1 MKSYLYL
8 CQYNNYF
15 NRRIKKSG
23 DTLSDYNKYVKATV
37 STANFDYADGLY
49 TSVIINS
56 NQIGD
61 YLLVIDSDSLPT
73 DNTKVNS
80 RWFVLEQKKIRGN
93 QYQLILRRDVI
104 TDNLENIINAPCFI
118 EKGEITDPGNPLI
131 YNKEG
136 MSFNQI
142 KTSETP
148 LYDQTKCPWLVAYLT
163 KETLGSSITGAIN
176 YDPGNSGAIQL
187 TTSIDQ
193 WEFYNYNATNP
204 MKVCDSFIFSW
215 DIKTKLPTG
224 GEGYFNNAMDKN
236 GIINY
241 KAFSYGLN
249 EHRTNLEAE
258 LTAKGWLW
266 DDVNKTQITEKLY
279 NQCQE
284 ISFNNLDKT
293 LMSDFNYVDQD
304 TLTKLNSYKGKLIR
318 DADGK
323 YYSIKVNE
331 VAVDSTEEF
340 ITSEKSIYTTMTAIF
355 NSALDQAATPN
366 DYALKYKATN
376 YKKVII
382 TIIEQSAIDFMFNL
396 KNNTTSSND
405 PLYDIICVPYG
416 EITMNLPD
424 SSGNVHTITSSEEIS
439 MKLMEGL
446 TKALT
451 SSRVLDLQLV
461 PYCPIPDDIIG
472 TKEIKITDYKR
483 VIPCTQNDV
492 FKYGAIVVPN
502 GTFSTAIDET
512 ISINRPTHIET
523 KQSTWLKAGSAISR
537 SATSLSITINTG
549 DIYDITD
556 AAIAGITLTPTATIS
571 SKSIT
576 KTSTSVTVNLTF
588 ASAYTGRA
596 IVFTRV
602 TGSWDQEVYDNSLIE
617 DIKSSNECDTYRLC
631 SPNYNGVFEFSVAK
645 NGNTVNGFHADCTYR
660 PYNPYIY
667 VHPNFSG
674 LYKQN
679 YEDARGLICGGEFSL
694 GILNDQWRQYEIQNK
709 NYQNIFDRQIQNLD
723 TNYAINK
730 QEAIAQNISGTLQGI
745 STGGIIGSALGG
757 KAGSIAGYALGG
769 AASALGGIADINNI
783 NKRYQEQRSYAINN
797 YHMQL
802 DNIKALPNS
811 ITRTSAI
818 TANNKK
824 VPFIEYYTCTTVE
837 KNAFSNKLKYDGMTI
852 GVIATLKDYNGGW
865 VKGQLIRLED
875 IIKDSNTANMIYEEI
890 NKGVYL

>member
-15 NRRIKKSG
+15 NRRIKKAG
-23 DTLSDYNKYVKATV
+23 DDLSAYNDYVKAIV
-37 STANFDYADGLY
+37 STANFDYADGLN
-49 TSVIINS
+49 TSIIINS

-61 YLLVIDSDSLPT
+61 YLLVIDSDILPA
-73 DNTKVNS
+73 DDSKISS
-80 RWFVLEQKKIRGN
+80 RWFVIEQRKIRGN

-104 TDNLENIINAPCFI
+104 TDNLESVINAPCFI
-118 EKGEITDPGNPLI
+118 EKGEIVDPENPLI

-148 LYDQTKCPWLVAYLT
+148 LYDKTKCPWLVAYLN
-163 KETLGSSITGAIN
+163 KGVLGSATTGTIN
-176 YDPGNSGAIQL
+176 YDPGDSGAIQL

-193 WEFYNYNATNP
+193 WEFYKYNATNP
-204 MKVCDSFIFSW
+204 MKVCDSFIFRW
-215 DIKTKLPTG
+215 DTYGSG
-224 GEGYFNNAMDKN
+224 GTNHNYFNNSMTKD
-236 GIINY
+236 GIVNY
-241 KAFSYGLN
+241 SSFVYSNATKASNLVQLLTGWYWDPN
-249 EHRTNLEAE
+249 EA
-258 LTAKGWLW
+258 
-266 DDVNKTQITEKLY
+266 NKKQVTEKLY
-279 NQCQE
+279 SQCQE
-284 ISFNNLDKT
+284 IGFDNLNKT

-304 TLTKLNSYKGKLIR
+304 TLTRLNSYKGKLIR
-318 DADGK
+318 DSSGK
-323 YYSIKVNE
+323 YYTIKVNE
-331 VAVDSTEEF
+331 LTIDSTEEF
-340 ITSEKSIYTTMTAIF
+340 ITSEKSTYTTMTAIF
-355 NSALDQAATPN
+355 NSAFNQTVTPN
-366 DYALKYKATN
+366 NYAFRYKATN
-376 YKKVII
+376 YKRVIV
-382 TIIEQSAIDFMFNL
+382 TIIEQSAIDFNFDL
-396 KNNTTSSND
+396 TDTKNVSNE

-416 EITMNLPD
+416 DITMNLTD
-424 SSGNVHTITSSEEIS
+424 SSGNIHTITSSETLS

-446 TKALT
+446 TKELT
-451 SSRVLDLQLV
+451 SSKVLDLQLL
-461 PYCPIPDDIIG
+461 PYCPIPDDIISD
-472 TKEIKITDYKR
+472 KEIKITDYKR
-483 VIPCTQNDV
+483 IIPCTQNNV
-492 FKYGAIVVPN
+492 FEYGAIVAPS
-502 GTFSTAIDET
+502 GTFSTAIDKNIT
-512 ISINRPTHIET
+512 INRPTHTEA
-523 KQSTWLKAGSAISR
+523 KQNTWLKAGSTTIR
-537 SATSLSITINTG
+537 GATSVSITINTG

-571 SKSIT
+571 NKSIT

-588 ASAYTGRA
+588 ANAYTGKA

-602 TGSWDQEVYDNSLIE
+602 TGSWDQEAYDNSLVK
-617 DIKSSNECDTYRLC
+617 DIKASNECDTYRLC

-645 NGNTVNGFHADCTYR
+645 NGNTVNGFHADCTYK

-723 TNYAINK
+723 TNYTINK
-730 QEAIAQNISGTLQGI
+730 QEAIMQSIAGTLQGGG
-745 STGGIIGSALGG
+745 TGGVIGAALGG

-769 AASALGGIADINNI
+769 AASALGGIADINNL
-783 NKRYQEQRSYAINN
+783 NKRYQEQRSFAIDN
-797 YHMQL
+797 YHMRL

-824 VPFIEYYTCTTVE
+824 VPFIEYYTCTSIE
-837 KNAFSNKLKYDGMTI
+837 KDAFLNKLKYDGMTI
-852 GVIATLKDYNGGW
+852 GVIAALKDYNGGW

>member
-15 NRRIKKSG
+15 NRQVKKAG
-23 DTLSDYNKYVKATV
+23 EDLNAYKDYVKAIV
-37 STANFDYADGLY
+37 STVNFDYADGLN
-49 TSVIINS
+49 TSIIINS

-61 YLLVIDSDSLPT
+61 YLLVIDSDILPT
-73 DNTKVNS
+73 GDSKISS
-80 RWFVLEQKKIRGN
+80 RWFVIEQRKTRGN

-104 TDNLENIINAPCFI
+104 TDNLESIINAPCFI
-118 EKGEITDPGNPLI
+118 EKGEIVDPENPLI

-148 LYDQTKCPWLVAYLT
+148 LYDQTKCPWLVAYLN
-163 KETLGSSITGAIN
+163 KGVLGSNTTGTIN
-176 YDPGNSGAIQL
+176 YDPGDSGAIQL

-193 WEFYNYNATNP
+193 WEFYKYNATNP
-204 MKVCDSFIFSW
+204 MKVCDSFIFRW
-215 DIKTKLPTG
+215 DTFGSG
-224 GEGYFNNAMDKN
+224 GTNHNDFNNSMTKD
-236 GIINY
+236 GIVNY
-241 KAFSYGLN
+241 SSFVYSNATKASNLVQLLTGWYWDPN
-249 EHRTNLEAE
+249 EA
-258 LTAKGWLW
+258 
-266 DDVNKTQITEKLY
+266 NKKQVTEKLY
-279 NQCQE
+279 SQCKE
-284 ISFNNLDKT
+284 IGFDNLNKS

-304 TLTKLNSYKGKLIR
+304 TLTRLNSYKGKLIR
-318 DADGK
+318 DSSGK
-323 YYSIKVNE
+323 YYTIKVNE
-331 VAVDSTEEF
+331 LTIDSTEEF
-340 ITSEKSIYTTMTAIF
+340 ITSEKSTYTTMTAIF
-355 NSALDQAATPN
+355 NSAFNQTATPN
-366 DYALKYKATN
+366 NYAFRYKATN
-376 YKKVII
+376 YKRII
-382 TIIEQSAIDFMFNL
+382 VTIIEQSAIDFKFDL
-396 KNNTTSSND
+396 TDTKNISNE

-416 EITMNLPD
+416 DITMNLTD
-424 SSGNVHTITSSEEIS
+424 SSGNIHSITSSETVS

-446 TKALT
+446 TKELT
-451 SSRVLDLQLV
+451 SSKVLDLQLL
-461 PYCPIPDDIIG
+461 PYCPIPDDIISD
-472 TKEIKITDYKR
+472 KEIKVTDYKR
-483 VIPCTQNDV
+483 IIPCTQNDV
-492 FKYGAIVVPN
+492 FEYGAIVAPS
-502 GTFSTAIDET
+502 GTFSTAIDKN
-512 ISINRPTHIET
+512 ININRPTHTET
-523 KQSTWLKAGSAISR
+523 KQSTWLKAGNMHTR
-537 SATSLSITINTG
+537 SATSVSISINTG

-556 AAIAGITLTPTATIS
+556 AAIAGITLTPAATIS

-588 ASAYTGRA
+588 ANAYTGNA
-596 IVFTRV
+596 LVFTRV
-602 TGSWDQEVYDNSLIE
+602 TGSLNQETYDNSLVK
-617 DIKSSNECDTYRLC
+617 DIKASNECDTYRLC

-723 TNYAINK
+723 TNYTINK
-730 QEAIAQNISGTLQGI
+730 QEAIMQSIAGTLQGG
-745 STGGIIGSALGG
+745 STGGVIGSALGG

-769 AASALGGIADINNI
+769 AASALGGIADISNL
-783 NKRYQEQRSYAINN
+783 NKRYQEQRSFAIDN

-802 DNIKALPNS
+802 DNIKALPTS

-824 VPFIEYYTCTTVE
+824 VPFIEYYTCTSIE
-837 KNAFSNKLKYDGMTI
+837 KDAFLNKLKYDGMTI
-852 GVIATLKDYNGGW
+852 GVIAALKDYNGGW